1 MFGSAAAVA
10 ALETTFPKALLCDKF
25 ATHSE

>member
-10 ALETTFPKALLCDKF
+10 ALEIKFPKALLCDKF
-25 ATHSE
+25 ATYSE